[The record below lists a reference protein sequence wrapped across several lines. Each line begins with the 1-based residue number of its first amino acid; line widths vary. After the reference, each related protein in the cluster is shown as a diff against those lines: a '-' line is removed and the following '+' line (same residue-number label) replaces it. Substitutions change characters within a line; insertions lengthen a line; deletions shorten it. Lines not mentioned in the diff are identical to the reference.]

1 MSQQPLSQHPTVER
15 LFASQEAFARIRRDL
30 HQHPELGFEEART
43 ASIVAGYLRE
53 WGYEVHEGVGGTGV
67 VGVLRQG
74 NSARSIGI
82 RADMD
87 ALPIDEASGVPYAS
101 QYAGRMHACG
111 HDGHTAILLCAARD
125 LAEQRNFDGTL
136 NLIFQPAEETL
147 GGAVAMMDDSL
158 FERFPCDAVYA
169 LHNAPGLPVGC
180 FLTREGA
187 LTASSDRV
195 AIRLT
200 GVGGHGA
207 MPHLTRDPIVAAA
220 ELVLALQSIV
230 ARNVPSTEVGVVTVG
245 MLKAGEAANV
255 IPDHADLRLS
265 VRATKPEVR
274 ELLKRRI
281 GEITRGVAAAH
292 GMELQ
297 YEYEELV
304 PVLVNTPEETRLAR
318 QVLTEL
324 VGPQRL
330 LSEIPSGFLGS
341 EDFAWMLERRPG
353 CYIAL
358 GNGNSG
364 PSGCMVHNPGYDFN
378 DGAIPFGAALWV
390 RLVETSLSKGGQA

>member
-1 MSQQPLSQHPTVER
+1 MSQHPTIER
-15 LFASQEAFARIRRDL
+15 LAASTEEFTRIRRDL

-43 ASIVAGYLRE
+43 SAIVAGYLRE

-74 NSARSIGI
+74 SSARSIGI

-87 ALPIDEASGVPYAS
+87 ALPIDEASGVSYAS
-101 QYAGRMHACG
+101 QHAGRMHACG
-111 HDGHTAILLCAARD
+111 HDGHTAILLCAARE
-125 LAEQRNFDGTL
+125 LAASRNFDGTL

-147 GGAVAMMDDSL
+147 GGAVAMMDDGL

-195 AIRLT
+195 SIRLV

-207 MPHLTRDPIVAAA
+207 MPH
-220 ELVLALQSIV
+220 LQSIV
-230 ARNVPSTEVGVVTVG
+230 ARNVPSTEVAVVSVG

-255 IPDHADLRLS
+255 IPEHADLRLS
-265 VRATKPEVR
+265 VRATRPEVR

-281 GEITRGVAAAH
+281 GEITRGVAAVH

-330 LSEIPSGFLGS
+330 LSEVPSGFLGS

-358 GNGNSG
+358 GNGDSG

-378 DGAIPFGAALWV
+378 DAAIPFGAALWV
-390 RLVETSLSKGGQA
+390 QLVEASLCTSPRSGAPA

>member
-1 MSQQPLSQHPTVER
+1 MSQHPTIAR
-15 LFASQEAFARIRRDL
+15 LLDWEDVFTRIRRDL

-43 ASIVAGYLRE
+43 SRIVAGYLRE
-53 WGYEVHEGVGGTGV
+53 WGYDVHEGVGGTGV
-67 VGVLRQG
+67 VGVLRHG
-74 NSARSIGI
+74 AGTRSIGI

-87 ALPIDEASGVPYAS
+87 ALPIDEASGVPHAS
-101 QYAGRMHACG
+101 QHAGRMHACG
-111 HDGHTAILLCAARD
+111 HDGHTAILLCAARY
-125 LAEQRNFDGTL
+125 LAEQGEFEGTL

-147 GGAVAMMDDSL
+147 GGAVAMMDDGL

-195 AIRLT
+195 SIRLI

-207 MPHLTRDPIVAAA
+207 MPHTAKDPVVAAA
-220 ELVLALQSIV
+220 ELVLALQTIV

-255 IPDHADLRLS
+255 IPEHADLRLS
-265 VRATKPEVR
+265 VRATRPEVR

-281 GEITRGVAAAH
+281 GEVVLGVAAVH
-292 GMELQ
+292 GMNVE

-304 PVLVNTPEETRLAR
+304 PVLVNTPEETRLVR

-330 LSEIPSGFLGS
+330 LSEVPSGYLGS

-353 CYIAL
+353 CYVAL

-378 DGAIPFGAALWV
+378 DTAIPYGAALWV
-390 RLVETSLSKGGQA
+390 RLVETYLGSGARP

>member
-1 MSQQPLSQHPTVER
+1 MSQAPFAPLPQIVEWQD
-15 LFASQEAFARIRRDL
+15 LFSGIRQQIHR
-30 HQHPELGFEEART
+30 HPELGFEEQRT
-43 ASIVAGYLRE
+43 AALVAGYLRE

-67 VGVLRQG
+67 VGVLRG
-74 NSARSIGI
+74 GSGTRCIGI

-87 ALPIDEASGVPYAS
+87 ALPIEEASGVAYRS
-101 QYAGRMHACG
+101 EHSGRMHACG
-111 HDGHTAILLCAARD
+111 HDGHTAILLCAARY
-125 LAEQRNFDGTL
+125 LAQTRAFDGTL
-136 NLIFQPAEETL
+136 NLIFQPAEEL
-147 GGAVAMMDDSL
+147 LSGAVAMMDDGL

-180 FLTREGA
+180 FLTREGP

-195 AIRLT
+195 DIRLI

-207 MPHLTRDPIVAAA
+207 MPHTAKDPIVAAA

-230 ARNVPSTEVGVVTVG
+230 SRNVPSTEVAVITVG
-245 MLKAGEAANV
+245 AIHAGEAANV
-255 IPDHADLRLS
+255 IPEHAELRLS
-265 VRATKPEVR
+265 VRATQPEVR
-274 ELLKRRI
+274 SLLKQRI
-281 GEITRGVAAAH
+281 QEVVAGVAAVH
-292 GMELQ
+292 GIRAECDYQ
-297 YEYEELV
+297 ELV
-304 PVLVNTPEETRLAR
+304 PVLVNTPAETRLLREVASA
-318 QVLTEL
+318 L

-330 LSEIPSGFLGS
+330 LSQTPSGFLGS

-378 DGAIPFGAALWV
+378 DAAIPYGASLWV
-390 RLVETSLSKGGQA
+390 RLVETYLVAEACADA